1 MHNNYIKI
9 FFRKIKMLFRKQNL
23 NSILYQKLYE
33 RL

>member
-1 MHNNYIKI
+1 
-9 FFRKIKMLFRKQNL
+9 MLFRKQNL